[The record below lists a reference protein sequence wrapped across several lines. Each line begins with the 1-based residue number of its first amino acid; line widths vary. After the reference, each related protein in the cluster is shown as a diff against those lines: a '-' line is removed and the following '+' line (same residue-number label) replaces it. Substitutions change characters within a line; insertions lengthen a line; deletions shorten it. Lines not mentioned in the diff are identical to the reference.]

1 MLLAVDTST
10 TQVGLALYDGVQIIG
25 ETLWHGKMRHTTSLA
40 PAIAELFKRT
50 NATMDD
56 LAALGVALGPGSFTS
71 LRVGLAL
78 VKGLALARHLPL
90 IGIPT
95 LDSLAAAQ
103 PLRDIPLA
111 VVLQAGRGR
120 LALGWYHA
128 SDTGAWQSDGEIS
141 VLNLDELIKT
151 IESPTMICGELSE
164 EERSILAK
172 KDDLIELSS
181 PVQST
186 RRPAFL
192 AELAWKRWQAGD
204 TDEAASLAPIY
215 LQVGAS
221 IPA

>member
-1 MLLAVDTST
+1 
-10 TQVGLALYDGVQIIG
+10 
-25 ETLWHGKMRHTTSLA
+25 
-40 PAIAELFKRT
+40 
-50 NATMDD
+50 
-56 LAALGVALGPGSFTS
+56 
-71 LRVGLAL
+71 
-78 VKGLALARHLPL
+78 
-90 IGIPT
+90 
-95 LDSLAAAQ
+95 
-103 PLRDIPLA
+103 
-111 VVLQAGRGR
+111 
-120 LALGWYHA
+120 
-128 SDTGAWQSDGEIS
+128 
-141 VLNLDELIKT
+141 
-151 IESPTMICGELSE
+151 MICGELSE